1 MDFISDVARLDL
13 KDALKLAIMQ
23 SGKTPLRVAQE
34 MGWTLHHSNHVFGLN
49 DYLPSARDFPRLCNV
64 LGNTIIIDCLYG
76 KARTSCEPPTRDVD
90 CPALMV
96 RLNALYA
103 RLGKASDKG
112 LKAIEDLRL
121 EPREIR
127 GIIAELHQVIA
138 DGLEAVADLSKP
150 CCGTA
155 CWVSVTKAHSCV
167 KGFAPTAKRKACSS
181 GRRNRGRSCAAGK

>member
-13 KDALKLAIMQ
+13 KDALKLAIIQ

-64 LGNTIIIDCLYG
+64 LGNTVIIDCLYG

-90 CPALMV
+90 CAALMI
-96 RLNALYA
+96 RLNVLYT

-112 LKAIEDLRL
+112 LKAIEDMRL

-127 GIIAELHQVIA
+127 GIITELDQVIA
-138 DGLEAVADLSKP
+138 DTLETVADLRA
-150 CCGTA
+150 TER
-155 CWVSVTKAHSCV
+155 HL
-167 KGFAPTAKRKACSS
+167 
-181 GRRNRGRSCAAGK
+181 AGQS

>member
-13 KDALKLAIMQ
+13 KDAFKLAIMR
-23 SGKTPLRVAQE
+23 SGKTPLQVARE

-64 LGNTIIIDCLYG
+64 LGNTVIIDCLYG

-90 CPALMV
+90 CAALMI
-96 RLNALYA
+96 RLNVLYT

-112 LKAIEDLRL
+112 LKAIEDMRL

-127 GIIAELHQVIA
+127 GIITELDQVIA
-138 DGLEAVADLSKP
+138 DTLETIADLRA
-150 CCGTA
+150 TER
-155 CWVSVTKAHSCV
+155 HL
-167 KGFAPTAKRKACSS
+167 
-181 GRRNRGRSCAAGK
+181 AGQS